1 MRDQALACDSQIV
14 FIKALVEYTQTLQMS
29 VELLQIGI
37 PYFVVVVVLV
47 LCSIYLLLRRA
58 NYVQTFVAPPKF

>member
-1 MRDQALACDSQIV
+1 MRDQATACDSQMV

-37 PYFVVVVVLV
+37 PYFFVVLV
-47 LCSIYLLLRRA
+47 LCSISLLLRRA
-58 NYVQTFVAPPKF
+58 NYVQTFVVPPKF